1 MAHFEMSNDTF
12 LAVLGRARALG
23 LSVEQVIT
31 RAVADYVPGNPGWGV
46 EQIAQVMGMQVPQN
60 AGAPRERFLHDLVIR
75 IGTLQAERDGN
86 QVAIISARAELERL
100 RQQVTELQA
109 RVPVSVLGPLPL
121 GGVGGL
127 ALTLQGGAPFS
138 QISAPF
144 SQISAPPKKP
154 EEPRVVGP
162 TSWERIDKDE
172 P

>member
-1 MAHFEMSNDTF
+1 MAHFEMADETF

-86 QVAIISARAELERL
+86 QVAITSARAELERL

-109 RVPVSVLGPLPL
+109 RVPVSVPTGPLPL

-127 ALTLQGGAPFS
+127 ALTLQGG
-138 QISAPF
+138 APF